1 MKEGAQVPQPSL
13 PGMVQLCV
21 GKLFG
26 QGASSL
32 GLASQSMS
40 SPLEAGHGGV
50 GHSCLVLAP
59 QSLSCPGDTNH
70 GREGCSFYKLDF
82 HCLSSPP

>member
-26 QGASSL
+26 QGASFL

-59 QSLSCPGDTNH
+59 QSLS
-70 GREGCSFYKLDF
+70 
-82 HCLSSPP
+82 LSWGYQPWKRGVQILQTGFPLPV